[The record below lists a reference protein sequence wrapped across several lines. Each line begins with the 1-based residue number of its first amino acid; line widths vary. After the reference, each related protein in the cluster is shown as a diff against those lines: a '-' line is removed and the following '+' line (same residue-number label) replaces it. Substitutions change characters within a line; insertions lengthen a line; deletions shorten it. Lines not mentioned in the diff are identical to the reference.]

1 MYTNTNPELRRI
13 VPDSK
18 GRTKVKVVYVVLE
31 AQYQSAL
38 TKAVQNLNAKRE
50 NVSLLHLQWF
60 TALMQ
65 RCTVLK
71 VLFIKFCSTRNIM
84 GT

>member
-13 VPDSK
+13 VPEAN
-18 GRTKVKVVYVVLE
+18 GRTTVKVVYVVLE

-50 NVSLLHLQWF
+50 NVSGKHP
-60 TALMQ
+60 
-65 RCTVLK
+65 
-71 VLFIKFCSTRNIM
+71 
-84 GT
+84 